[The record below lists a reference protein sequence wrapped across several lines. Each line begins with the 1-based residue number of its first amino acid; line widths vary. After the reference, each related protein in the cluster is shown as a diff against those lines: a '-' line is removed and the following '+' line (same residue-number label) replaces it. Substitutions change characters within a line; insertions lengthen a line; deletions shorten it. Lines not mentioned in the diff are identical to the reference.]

1 MCIRDR
7 ASVVQNEKVLPDGIA
22 ISWCPDDVKNPQM
35 LAAQAA
41 DSLIGI
47 RGINASFV
55 LCEQGDTI
63 VVSGRSIGGINV
75 QRILEKL
82 GGGGHAT
89 IAGAQLKGIDKK
101 TANDELRQAI
111 EDYKKES

>member
-1 MCIRDR
+1 M
-7 ASVVQNEKVLPDGIA
+7 QNAEVRDGIA
-22 ISWCPDDVKNPQM
+22 ISWCPDNVKNPQL

-55 LCEQGDTI
+55 LCRQGDTVI
-63 VVSGRSIGGINV
+63 ISGRSIGGINV

-89 IAGAQLKGIDKK
+89 IAGAQLKGIDKQ
-101 TANDELRQAI
+101 TAAHELRQAV
-111 EDYKKES
+111 EEYKKES